1 MRKCKNINWK
11 ETFAP
16 LSFWSNIRQPIIYVH
31 HVSRFKDINL
41 PQWFPIALVA
51 VLYYIVPNCLLC
63 QIHKNRWCH
72 SILQN
77 RIKSISHWNVNLINL
92 SICFQNKLKCI
103 SKINF
108 KNLHYDIY
116 ARLIVHR
123 LITFTILHNVNK
135 KGNVY
140 YSNHYVT
147 FFFTHKV
154 YLVIFSESQKFVK
167 KSENV
172 TLINDVISMIWK
184 VSYRKYQTKII
195 YILVYLEVSKYTHDI

>member
-1 MRKCKNINWK
+1 MRKCQNINWK
-11 ETFAP
+11 EIFAP
-16 LSFWSNIRQPIIYVH
+16 LSFWSTIRQPIIYVH
-31 HVSRFKDINL
+31 HVSRFKDIDL

-92 SICFQNKLKCI
+92 SICFQNKLKCF
-103 SKINF
+103 SKTNL

-140 YSNHYVT
+140 YLNHYVT
-147 FFFTHKV
+147 FFLHIK
-154 YLVIFSESQKFVK
+154 Y
-167 KSENV
+167 
-172 TLINDVISMIWK
+172 IWL
-184 VSYRKYQTKII
+184 YFQNRKNLWKRA
-195 YILVYLEVSKYTHDI
+195 KM